1 MSLQQIKLQAMS
13 QSKRLYVTT
22 MMQVVGRALQSIS
35 EQDEEIRKITSVFP
49 VGFVFSMQV
58 LPEGPG
64 FALRKNADNS
74 LAFLSELPEEKPDL
88 TIYIKH
94 LEHAFRILSFQE
106 STAKAFAND
115 RMLVDGDIS
124 YAIRMTRALNRLE
137 AFILPKLVAQLAVK
151 EYPDIP
157 LPEKVI
163 HGARI
168 YLRVA
173 TNLIS
178 QQVKFA

>member
-1 MSLQQIKLQAMS
+1 MSLQQIKTLAMS

-22 MMQVVGRALQSIS
+22 MMQVVGRALQAIS
-35 EQDEEIRKITSVFP
+35 EQDEEIQKITSAFP
-49 VGFVFSMQV
+49 DGFVFSMQV
-58 LPEGPG
+58 LPSGPG
-64 FALRKNADNS
+64 FALRKTLDNH
-74 LAFLSELPEEKPDL
+74 LEFLDEIPSEKPDL

-106 STAKAFAND
+106 STAQAFAND

-124 YAIRMTRALNRLE
+124 RAIRMTRALNRLE
-137 AFILPKLVAQLAVK
+137 AYILPKLVAELAIK
-151 EYPDIP
+151 EYPPIP
-157 LPEKVI
+157 LPEKVLR
-163 HGARI
+163 GAKI

-173 TNLIS
+173 TNFIS